1 MIIIIT
7 IFIGLG
13 IYLIVCGSMLSSIAI
28 NFCIS
33 HIIMGSAMLL
43 MAVAL
48 IISMAAYSKN
58 KSSE

>member
-13 IYLIVCGSMLSSIAI
+13 IYLIVCGLMLSSIVI

-33 HIIMGSAMLL
+33 HIIIGSAMLL
-43 MAVAL
+43 IAVAL
-48 IISMAAYSKN
+48 IISMAIYSKN
-58 KSSE
+58 KYSE

>member
-1 MIIIIT
+1 MT
-7 IFIGLG
+7 IFIGIG

-43 MAVAL
+43 IAVAL
-48 IISMAAYSKN
+48 IISMAVCPKN
-58 KSSE
+58 KSGE